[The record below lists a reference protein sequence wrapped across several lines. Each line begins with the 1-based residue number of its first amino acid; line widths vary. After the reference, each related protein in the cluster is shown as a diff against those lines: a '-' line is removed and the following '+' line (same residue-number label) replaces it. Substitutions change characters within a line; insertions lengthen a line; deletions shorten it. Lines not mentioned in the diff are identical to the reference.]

1 MNAEFIA
8 MIEYLEKE
16 KGIKRDVL
24 IEAVQSALLSA
35 AKKSVE
41 AGRNLE
47 VVMDS
52 KTGAIQARAQLTVV
66 DKVANKHDEI
76 SLSKAKAVKAD
87 VKLGEE
93 VWVDVTPKDLGR
105 IGAQTARQAIMQRIR
120 QAEKQMIYDEFRD
133 RAGEIVSGIVRR
145 FERQDVMIDLGKFEA
160 VMPNRERVQ
169 TEDYAIGDR
178 VRAYVVA
185 VENTARGPEIVLS
198 RSHPNFVR
206 RLFETEVAEIADR
219 TVEIKAIAREAGYR
233 TKVAVF
239 SSNEKVDP
247 VGACVGM
254 KGARVKN
261 IVRELNN
268 EKVDIIRWSSDVK
281 ELVME
286 ALKPAKLRSVTL
298 NPDRKTVDVRVDND
312 QLSLAIGKRGQNA
325 RLTARLTGW
334 EINIEED
341 TSAKDAFKANLSVAE
356 KQLVDT
362 MGVSQEVAQKLV
374 AVGMTAAEVIAD
386 VSAQDVVDATGI
398 DLASAE
404 EIVNKAKN
412 ASVASQ

>member
-47 VVMDS
+47 VVMDP
-52 KTGAIQARAQLTVV
+52 KTGAIQARAQLVV
-66 DKVANKHDEI
+66 VEKVANKHDEI
-76 SLSKAKAVKAD
+76 ALSKAKVAKPD

-93 VWVDVTPKDLGR
+93 VWVDVTPGDLGR

-145 FERQDVMIDLGKFEA
+145 FERQDVMVDLGKFEA
-160 VMPNRERVQ
+160 IMPNRERVQ

-185 VENTARGPEIVLS
+185 VENTARGPEIILS

-219 TVEIKAIAREAGYR
+219 TVEIKAIAREAGHR

-239 SSNEKVDP
+239 SANEKVDP

-268 EKVDIIRWSSDVK
+268 EKVDIIRWSSDIK

-286 ALKPAKLRSVTL
+286 ALKPAKLKSVTL
-298 NPDRKTVDVRVDND
+298 NEAKKTVDVRVDND

-341 TSAKDAFKANLSVAE
+341 TSVKDAFVASVSGAA
-356 KQLVDT
+356 KQLMD
-362 MGVSQEVAQKLV
+362 GLGINQEVAQKLV
-374 AVGMTAAEVIAD
+374 AVGMNAVEVVAD
-386 VSAQDVVDATGI
+386 VSAQDVVDAAGI
-398 DLASAE
+398 DLAAAE
-404 EIVNKAKN
+404 EIISKAKS
-412 ASVASQ
+412 AAVASQ